1 MDPICTLLFSVITLC
16 TTITVAKDLIRFIME
31 GLFRYWRK
39 LNQLTNNSGS
49 PASLDIDHIKTQINV
64 PGVVRIH
71 DLHVWGLTPQQWV
84 LTAHVVIGESAFFL
98 FAPPITP
105 KSDTSSYNVEE
116 VLREAINALKNDSR
130 FLSITIQPENYD
142 EKTPVMQPV
151 CSHVV
156 TQLDF
161 E

>member
-31 GLFRYWRK
+31 GLFRYWRE

-98 FAPPITP
+98 VCATNNTEIRHIFVQCRRGAARGDQRI
-105 KSDTSSYNVEE
+105 EE
-116 VLREAINALKNDSR
+116 
-130 FLSITIQPENYD
+130 
-142 EKTPVMQPV
+142 
-151 CSHVV
+151 
-156 TQLDF
+156 
-161 E
+161 